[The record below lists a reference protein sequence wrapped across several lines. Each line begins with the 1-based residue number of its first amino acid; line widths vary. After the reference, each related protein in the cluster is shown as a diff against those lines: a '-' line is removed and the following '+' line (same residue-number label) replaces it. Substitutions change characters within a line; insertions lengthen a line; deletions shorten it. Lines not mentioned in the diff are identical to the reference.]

1 MMNAKQPRIV
11 PIKDKD
17 GLVRDNKSG
26 AVLSTDL
33 NSLQKYRAKR
43 DRDRKMQ
50 EEFEKMK
57 DDMSEIKSLLAQLVN
72 RD

>member
-1 MMNAKQPRIV
+1 MSEEKPRIV
-11 PIKDKD
+11 PIKDQD
-17 GLVRDNKSG
+17 ALVRDNESG
-26 AVLSTDL
+26 AVLNTDL
-33 NSLQKYRAKR
+33 HALKSYRAKR

-50 EEFEKMK
+50 KEFEQMK

>member
-1 MMNAKQPRIV
+1 MSEEKPRIV
-11 PIKDKD
+11 PIKDQD
-17 GLVRDNKSG
+17 ALVRDNESG
-26 AVLSTDL
+26 AVLNTNLSAL
-33 NSLQKYRAKR
+33 KSYRAKR

-50 EEFEKMK
+50 EEFEQMK